1 MDVVIIPGLLTE
13 VEEICIVS
21 ELMDFDLHALIK
33 PGEPLEAGQIQFI
46 MWQILCGVQI
56 MHAAGTLHRDLKPK
70 NILVNS
76 DLETKICDLGMGR
89 GKMNTGASLKMTM
102 ISRVATASYR
112 APDGIL
118 NISDVSAIPSSHNA
132 QVTQESLQGSEVSH
146 YNTAVDVWACG
157 CIMAEMI
164 TGAPLFPYKDNAA
177 LLGAFVDLLGCPSQ
191 QVLERCPPS
200 SALNQLVEIVKT
212 KHEAKPRLA
221 ELFPQEHASDALD
234 LCTKLLKFDP
244 AERISITEALKHP
257 YFQEFDEPERP
268 NIARFIDPTDN
279 PALDL
284 KACNQLIIASAN
296 SMPQHPL
303 HQS

>member
-1 MDVVIIPGLLTE
+1 M
-13 VEEICIVS
+13 S
-21 ELMDFDLHALIK
+21 ELMDYDLHALIK
-33 PGEPLEAGQIQFI
+33 PDVPLESGQIKFI

-70 NILVNS
+70 NILVNR

-118 NISDVSAIPSSHNA
+118 NIACQVEASPASPRSHSSHNGVQTIA
-132 QVTQESLQGSEVSH
+132 GNEISNYTK
-146 YNTAVDVWACG
+146 AVDVWACG
-157 CIMAEMI
+157 CILAEMI
-164 TGAPLFPYKDNAA
+164 TGFPLFPYKDNLA
-177 LLGAFVDLLGCPSQ
+177 LLSAFMDLLGCPSA
-191 QVLERCPPS
+191 QVLERCPHS
-200 SALNQLVEIVKT
+200 MALTQLQEIVKS
-212 KHEAKPRLA
+212 KAESKPRLA
-221 ELFPQEHASDALD
+221 ELFPQEHLGDALD

-244 AERISITEALKHP
+244 AERITIAEALHHP
-257 YFQEFDEPERP
+257 YFAEFDEIEPP
-268 NIARFIDPTDN
+268 VIPRFIDPTDN

>member
-1 MDVVIIPGLLTE
+1 MDVVIIPGILTE

-21 ELMDFDLHALIK
+21 ELMDFDLHTLIR
-33 PGEPLEAGQIQFI
+33 PTEPLQPDQICFI

-70 NILVNS
+70 NILVNR

-89 GKMNTGASLKMTM
+89 GKLNTGASLKMTM

-118 NISDVSAIPSSHNA
+118 NISDAAVIPA
-132 QVTQESLQGSEVSH
+132 LTATQESLQGSEISH

-157 CIMAEMI
+157 CIMVEMI

-177 LLGAFVDLLGCPSQ
+177 LLSAFVELLGCPSQ
-191 QVLERCPPS
+191 HVLERCPHS
-200 SALNQLVEIVKT
+200 SALTQLQEIVKH
-212 KHEAKPRLA
+212 KQHDSKPRLA
-221 ELFPQEHASDALD
+221 ELFPQEHSSEALD
-234 LCTKLLKFDP
+234 LCSKLLKFDP
-244 AERISITEALKHP
+244 SERISISEALKHP
-257 YFQEFDEPERP
+257 YFQEFDEVEKPSIP
-268 NIARFIDPTDN
+268 RFVDPTDN
-279 PALDL
+279 PALDI

-303 HQS
+303 NQS